1 MEVSVLK
8 YIYRVIIL
16 LAVFIGALYYFSG
29 DIKVVVFEVD
39 NTTEMD
45 NATFPLVTIKSGD
58 NNINLLHGY
67 STNLAANKLRES
79 VIPLNMD
86 KTFEVVI
93 NEESYDIKKLNYEVR
108 EFMGNALI
116 ETDSVS
122 VFEEDGDKKTAK
134 VKLKADLLPK
144 KEYAVKLTLI
154 TSESEKMYY
163 YQRIKI
169 YENAYLKE
177 KLDFILDF
185 HDSIMNKVK
194 AENITKYLEPTN
206 TADDTTLAYVNIN
219 SGFKQITWG
228 DLKPVILTEIV
239 PSIREIYTDTA
250 SVELEYYMEAEVA
263 GVMEQYHVTEFYRV
277 RYTTERMFLLNYERR
292 MESIFNVNL
301 ASVTQSEFKLG
312 ITSDKEISSLTSTD
326 QMKLA
331 FVRNNEL
338 WFYDLEN
345 NIITKVFSFHQDS
358 KDYLRELYDQHKIR
372 ILGMDA
378 EGNLDFMVYGYMNR
392 GQYEGRVAI
401 ILYRFIR
408 SENRIEELVYIPV
421 EEPYQTLKE
430 NLGELTYVNS
440 MEIFYFHVYNNIY
453 AYNLITRELK
463 EIANNITSNQVVLI
477 KSLNYA
483 AWQEN
488 SDPKLNKRIKI
499 MDLETGVEETIES
512 KAGHTIRL
520 MDVIDTNLIYGY
532 VLEKDISSMM
542 DGSIMAPL
550 STVEI
555 ASVDKKILKSYSKSG
570 YYISGLQV
578 KDNIIELRRVQKI
591 SENGRLAYVY
601 ANQDYIMNQV
611 KTEEKLVGI
620 TSRVTD
626 QALTE
631 YYMSLPKGFTMNQIP
646 KILDTDNTIITEDP
660 TIRLPI
666 DDQEQ
671 LYYYPYVSGG
681 IKGAYSDA
689 SDAIA
694 IARDNIGV
702 VWNNKQQLIWERGIK
717 STKNTIMEFENMPW
731 QASSG
736 NTIETCIKIL
746 LNYQKVNVAT
756 GKLSLKDS
764 SAYDVLKKY
773 SKYTPI
779 RLTGITLDDA
789 LYYVSE
795 GRPVIA
801 MIDISNAVII
811 YGYDAFN
818 ITVFDPQTNKSKKI
832 GIGDSANM
840 FADAGNVFLS
850 YLEQ

>member
-1 MEVSVLK
+1 MLK

-16 LAVFIGALYYFSG
+16 IAIFIGALYYFSG

-39 NTTEMD
+39 NTTEMED
-45 NATFPLVTIKSGD
+45 ATFPLVTIKSGD
-58 NNINLLHGY
+58 NSINLLHGY
-67 STNLAANKLRES
+67 STNLAANKLRET
-79 VIPLNMD
+79 VIPLDMS

-93 NEESYDIKKLNYEVR
+93 NEEAYDIKKLNYEVR
-108 EFMGNALI
+108 EFSGNALI

-122 VFEEDGDKKTAK
+122 VFEEDGNKKTAK
-134 VKLKADLLPK
+134 VKLKAELAAE
-144 KEYAVKLTLI
+144 KEYAVKLTLV

-169 YENAYLKE
+169 YEKAYLKE

-185 HDSIMNKVK
+185 HESIMDKAK
-194 AENITKYLEPTN
+194 AENIAKYLEPSR
-206 TADDTTLAYVNIN
+206 TADNTTLAYVNIN
-219 SGFKQITWG
+219 SGFDQITWG
-228 DLKPVILTEIV
+228 NLKPVILTEIV
-239 PSIREIYTDTA
+239 PAIREIYADTA

-263 GVMEQYHVTEFYRV
+263 GVKEQYHVTEFYRV
-277 RYTTERMFLLNYERR
+277 RYSRERMFLLNYERR
-292 MESIFNVNL
+292 MESIFNINL
-301 ASVTQSEFKLG
+301 ASLTQSEFKLG
-312 ITSDKEISSLTSTD
+312 ITSDKEISSLTSMD
-326 QMKLA
+326 KMKLA
-331 FVRNNEL
+331 FVRNNVL
-338 WFYDLEN
+338 WFYDLGN
-345 NIITKVFSFHQDS
+345 NIITKVFSFRQES
-358 KDYLRELYDQHKIR
+358 TDYLRELYDQHEIR
-372 ILGMDA
+372 ILNMDA

-401 ILYRFIR
+401 ILYRFVR
-408 SENRIEELVYIPV
+408 AENRIEELVYIPV
-421 EEPYQTLKE
+421 EEPYQNLKE

-440 MEIFYFHVYNNIY
+440 KEVFYFHVYNNIY

-488 SDPKLNKRIKI
+488 SDPKINKSIKI
-499 MDLETGVEETIES
+499 INLETGAEETIES
-512 KAGHTIRL
+512 KEGYTIRL
-520 MDVIDTNLIYGY
+520 MDVIDANLIYGY
-532 VLEKDISSMM
+532 VLEEDISRMM

-555 ASVDKKILKSYSKSG
+555 STVDKQILKSYSKSG

-578 KDNIIELRRVQKI
+578 KNNIVELRRVQKI
-591 SENGRLAYVY
+591 NENGRLAYVY
-601 ANQDYIMNQV
+601 TDQDYIMNQV
-611 KTEEKLVGI
+611 KTEEKLIGV

-631 YYMSLPKGFTMNQIP
+631 YYMSLPKGFVMKQLP
-646 KILDTDNTIITEDP
+646 KVLNTETTIITEDP

-666 DDQEQ
+666 VEQEQ
-671 LYYYPYVSGG
+671 LYFYPYVSGN
-681 IKGAYSDA
+681 IMGAYANA

-702 VWNNKQQLIWERGIK
+702 VWNNNQQLIWERGVK
-717 STKNTIMEFENMPW
+717 STKNTIMEFENMSW
-731 QASSG
+731 STSSE
-736 NTIETCIKIL
+736 NTIETCIKL
-746 LNYQKVNVAT
+746 LLDYQKVNVAAEN
-756 GKLSLKDS
+756 LSLNDS
-764 SAYDVLKKY
+764 TAYDILKKY

-789 LYYVSE
+789 FYYISE

-801 MIDISNAVII
+801 MTDVSNAVII

-818 ITVFDPQTNKSKKI
+818 IMVIDPKTIKTKRI

>member
-1 MEVSVLK
+1 MLK

-16 LAVFIGALYYFSG
+16 IAVFIGALYYFSG
-29 DIKVVVFEVD
+29 DIKVVVFDVN
-39 NTTEMD
+39 NTTEME
-45 NATFPLVTIKSGD
+45 NATFPLVTIKSGV

-79 VIPLNMD
+79 VIPLGMD
-86 KTFEVVI
+86 KSFEVVI
-93 NEESYDIKKLNYEVR
+93 NEENYDIKKLNYEVR
-108 EFMGNALI
+108 EFVGNTLI

-122 VFEEDGDKKTAK
+122 VFEEDGKKKKAK
-134 VKLKADLLPK
+134 VKLKAALLPE
-144 KEYAVKLTLI
+144 KEYAVKITLI
-154 TSESEKMYY
+154 TSKSEKLYY

-169 YENAYLKE
+169 YEKAFLEE
-177 KLDFILDF
+177 KLKFILDF
-185 HDSIMNKVK
+185 HDSIMDKTK
-194 AENITKYLEPTN
+194 AESIAKYLEPSSS
-206 TADDTTLAYVNIN
+206 ADNTTLAYVNIN
-219 SGFKQITWG
+219 SGFELITWG

-263 GVMEQYHVTEFYRV
+263 GVLEQYHVTEFYRV
-277 RYTTERMFLLNYERR
+277 RYSSERMFLLNYERC
-292 MESIFNVNL
+292 MESLFNVNL

-312 ITSDKEISSLTSTD
+312 ITSDKEISSLTSMD
-326 QMKLA
+326 KMKFA

-345 NIITKVFSFHQDS
+345 NIITKVFSFRQDGT
-358 KDYLRELYDQHKIR
+358 DYLRGLYDQHKIR
-372 ILGMDA
+372 ILNMDA
-378 EGNLDFMVYGYMNR
+378 EGNLDFIVYGYMNR

-401 ILYRFIR
+401 ILYRFVR
-408 SENRIEELVYIPV
+408 TENRIEELVYIPI

-440 MEIFYFHVYNNIY
+440 KEVFYFHIYNNIY

-463 EIANNITSNQVVLI
+463 EIANNITSNQVVLL
-477 KSLNYA
+477 KSINYA

-488 SDPKLNKRIKI
+488 SDPKLNKSIRI
-499 MDLETGVEETIES
+499 MNLETGAEEAIEA
-512 KAGHTIRL
+512 KPGYTIRL
-520 MDVIDTNLIYGY
+520 MDVINTNLIYGY
-532 VLEKDISSMM
+532 VLEEDISQVM

-550 STVEI
+550 STIEI
-555 ASVDKKILKSYSKSG
+555 ASVDKQILKSYSKLG
-570 YYISGLQV
+570 YYISGLKV
-578 KDNIIELRRVQKI
+578 KDNIVELRRVQKI
-591 SENGRLAYVY
+591 NENGRLAYVY
-601 ANQDYIMNQV
+601 TDQDYIMNQV
-611 KTEEKLVGI
+611 KTEEKLIGV
-620 TSRVTD
+620 TPRVTD

-631 YYMSLPKGFTMNQIP
+631 YYMSLPEGFVMNQLP
-646 KILDTDNTIITEDP
+646 KVMGTDNTIITEDP
-660 TIRLPI
+660 TIRLPN
-666 DDQEQ
+666 DEQEQ

-681 IKGAYSDA
+681 IRGAYSNA

-717 STKNTIMEFENMPW
+717 STKNTIMDFENMSW
-731 QASSG
+731 SASSE
-736 NTIETCIKIL
+736 NTMETCIKLI
-746 LNYQKVNVAT
+746 LNYQKVNIAAD
-756 GKLSLKDS
+756 KLTLKDS

-789 LYYVSE
+789 LYYVSK

-801 MIDISNAVII
+801 MTDVTNAIII

-818 ITVFDPQTNKSKKI
+818 IMVIDPHTSTTKKI

>member
-1 MEVSVLK
+1 MEVRVLK

-16 LAVFIGALYYFSG
+16 IAVFIGALYYFSG

-39 NTTEMD
+39 NTIEME

-79 VIPLNMD
+79 VIPLSMD
-86 KTFEVVI
+86 KVFEVVI
-93 NEESYDIKKLNYEVR
+93 NEENYDIKKLNYEVR
-108 EFMGNALI
+108 EFMGNTLI

-122 VFEEDGDKKTAK
+122 VFEEDGNKKKAK
-134 VKLKADLLPK
+134 VKLKADLLTE
-144 KEYAVKLTLI
+144 KEYAIKLTLI

-163 YQRIKI
+163 YQRVKL

-177 KLDFILDF
+177 KLNFIMDF
-185 HDSIMNKVK
+185 HDSIMNKAK
-194 AENITKYLEPTN
+194 AENITKYLEPN
-206 TADDTTLAYVNIN
+206 RSADDTTLAYVNIN
-219 SGFKQITWG
+219 SGLEQITWG

-239 PSIREIYTDTA
+239 PSIREIYSDTA

-263 GVMEQYHVTEFYRV
+263 GAMEQYHVTEFYRV
-277 RYTTERMFLLNYERR
+277 RYSSDRMFLLNYERR
-292 MESIFNVNL
+292 MESIFNINL
-301 ASVTQSEFKLG
+301 ASISQSEFKLG
-312 ITSDKEISSLTSTD
+312 ITSDKEINSLTSMD

-345 NIITKVFSFHQDS
+345 NIITKVFSFRQDNT
-358 KDYLRELYDQHKIR
+358 DYLRELYDQHKIR
-372 ILGMDA
+372 ILSMDA

-401 ILYRFIR
+401 ILYRFVR
-408 SENRIEELVYIPV
+408 SENRIEELVYIPI

-430 NLGELTYVNS
+430 NLGELTYINS
-440 MEIFYFHVYNNIY
+440 KEVFYFHIYNNIY

-463 EIANNITSNQVVLI
+463 EIANNITANQVVLL

-488 SDPKLNKRIKI
+488 SDPKINKSIRI
-499 MDLETGVEETIES
+499 MNLETGTEETIEA
-512 KAGHTIRL
+512 KTGYTIRL

-532 VLEKDISSMM
+532 VLEKDISHMM

-555 ASVDKKILKSYSKSG
+555 ASVDKQILKSYSKSD

-578 KDNIIELRRVQKI
+578 KDNIVELRRVQKI
-591 SENGRLAYVY
+591 NENGRLAYVY
-601 ANQDYIMNQV
+601 ADLDYIMNQV
-611 KTEEKLVGI
+611 KTEEKFIGV

-631 YYMSLPKGFTMNQIP
+631 YYMSLPEGFVMQQLP
-646 KILDTDNTIITEDP
+646 KVLRTDNTIITEDP

-666 DDQEQ
+666 DEQEQ

-717 STKNTIMEFENMPW
+717 STKNTIMEFENMSW
-731 QASSG
+731 SASSD
-736 NTIETCIKIL
+736 TVETCIKL
-746 LNYQKVNVAT
+746 MLNYQKVNVAN

-789 LYYVSE
+789 LYYVSK

-801 MIDISNAVII
+801 MTDVTNAVII

-818 ITVFDPQTNKSKKI
+818 IMVIDPRTSTTKKI

>member
-1 MEVSVLK
+1 MLK

-16 LAVFIGALYYFSG
+16 IAVFIGALYYFSG
-29 DIKVVVFEVD
+29 DIKVVVFDVN
-39 NTTEMD
+39 NTTEME
-45 NATFPLVTIKSGD
+45 NATFPLVTIKSGV

-79 VIPLNMD
+79 VTPLKTD

-93 NEESYDIKKLNYEVR
+93 NEENYDIKKLNYEVR
-108 EFMGNALI
+108 EFMGNTLI

-122 VFEEDGDKKTAK
+122 VFEEDGNKKKAK
-134 VKLKADLLPK
+134 IKLKADLVPE

-169 YENAYLKE
+169 YENAFLEE
-177 KLDFILDF
+177 KLNFILDF
-185 HDSIMNKVK
+185 HDSIMNKTK
-194 AENITKYLEPTN
+194 AENIAKYLEPSN
-206 TADDTTLAYVNIN
+206 SADNTTLAYVNIN
-219 SGFKQITWG
+219 SGFEQITWG

-277 RYTTERMFLLNYERR
+277 RYSTERMFLLNYERR
-292 MESIFNVNL
+292 MESLFNVNL

-312 ITSDKEISSLTSTD
+312 ITSDKEISSLTSMD
-326 QMKLA
+326 EMKFA

-345 NIITKVFSFHQDS
+345 NIITKVFSFRQDGT
-358 KDYLRELYDQHKIR
+358 DYLREFYDQHKIR

-408 SENRIEELVYIPV
+408 SESRIEELVYIPV

-440 MEIFYFHVYNNIY
+440 MEVFYFHVYNNIY

-488 SDPKLNKRIKI
+488 SDPKLNKSIRI
-499 MDLETGVEETIES
+499 MNLETGIEESIEA
-512 KAGHTIRL
+512 KAGHTLRL

-532 VLEKDISSMM
+532 VLEEDISQLM

-578 KDNIIELRRVQKI
+578 KDNIVELRRVQKI
-591 SENGRLAYVY
+591 NENGRLAYVY
-601 ANQDYIMNQV
+601 TDQDYIMNQV
-611 KTEEKLVGI
+611 KTEEKLIGV

-631 YYMSLPKGFTMNQIP
+631 YYMSLPEGFVMNQLP
-646 KILDTDNTIITEDP
+646 KVNGTDNTIITEDP
-660 TIRLPI
+660 TIRLQI
-666 DDQEQ
+666 DEQEQ

-681 IKGAYSDA
+681 IKGAYSNA

-717 STKNTIMEFENMPW
+717 STKNTIMDFENMSW
-731 QASSG
+731 SASSG
-736 NTIETCIKIL
+736 NTMETCIKLL
-746 LNYQKVNVAT
+746 LNYQKVNVAAE
-756 GKLSLKDS
+756 KLSLKDS
-764 SAYDVLKKY
+764 SAYDLLKKY

-789 LYYVSE
+789 LYYVSK

-801 MIDISNAVII
+801 MTDVTNAVII

-818 ITVFDPQTNKSKKI
+818 IMVIDPRTSTTKKI

>member
-1 MEVSVLK
+1 MLK

-16 LAVFIGALYYFSG
+16 IAVFIGALYYFSG
-29 DIKVVVFEVD
+29 DIKVVVFDVD

-45 NATFPLVTIKSGD
+45 DATFPLVTIKSGG

-79 VIPLNMD
+79 VIPLDMS

-93 NEESYDIKKLNYEVR
+93 NEEAYDIKKLNYEVR
-108 EFMGNALI
+108 EFVGNALI

-122 VFEEDGDKKTAK
+122 VFEEDGSKKTAK
-134 VKLKADLLPK
+134 VKLKTELTPE

-169 YENAYLKE
+169 YGNAYLKE
-177 KLDFILDF
+177 KLDFILNF
-185 HDSIMNKVK
+185 HRSIMDKTE
-194 AENITKYLEPTN
+194 AQNIAKYLEPSRV
-206 TADDTTLAYVNIN
+206 ADNTTLAYVNIN
-219 SGFKQITWG
+219 SGFEQITWG
-228 DLKPVILTEIV
+228 NIKPVILTEIV
-239 PSIREIYTDTA
+239 PTIREIYADSA

-263 GVMEQYHVTEFYRV
+263 GAKEQYHVKEFYRV
-277 RYTTERMFLLNYERR
+277 RYSTDRMYLLNYERS
-292 MESIFNVNL
+292 MEALFDVEL
-301 ASVTQSEFKLG
+301 ASVSQSEFKLG
-312 ITSDKEISSLTSTD
+312 ITLNKEVSSLTSTD
-326 QMKLA
+326 QKKLA

-345 NIITKVFSFHQDS
+345 NIITKVFSFRQDDT
-358 KDYLRELYDQHKIR
+358 DYLRELYNQHEIR
-372 ILGMDA
+372 ILNMDA

-401 ILYRFIR
+401 ILYRFVR
-408 SENRIEELVYIPV
+408 AENRIEELVYIPV

-440 MEIFYFHVYNNIY
+440 MEVFYFHVYNNIY

-463 EIANNITSNQVVLI
+463 EIAGNIMSNQVVLL
-477 KSLNYA
+477 KSIDYA
-483 AWQEN
+483 AWQEH
-488 SDPKLNKRIKI
+488 SDPKINKRIRI
-499 MDLETGVEETIES
+499 MNLETGAEEVIEAKEGYS
-512 KAGHTIRL
+512 IRL

-532 VLEKDISSMM
+532 VLEQDISQVM

-555 ASVDKKILKSYSKSG
+555 ASVDKQVLKSYSKAD

-578 KDNIIELRRVQKI
+578 KENIVELRRVQKI
-591 SENGRLAYVY
+591 NQNGYFAYVF
-601 ANQDYIMNQV
+601 ADNDYIMNQV
-611 KTEEKLVGI
+611 KTEEKYVGV

-631 YYMSLPKGFTMNQIP
+631 YYMTLPKGFVMNQLP
-646 KILDTDNTIITEDP
+646 KVIKADITIIAEDP
-660 TIRLPI
+660 TVRLPMVE
-666 DDQEQ
+666 QEQ
-671 LYYYPYVSGG
+671 LLYYPYISGD
-681 IKGAYSDA
+681 IKGAYTNA

-702 VWNNKQQLIWERGIK
+702 VLNNKQQLIWERGVK
-717 STKNTIMEFENMPW
+717 STKNTIAEFEGMSWSP
-731 QASSG
+731 SSA
-736 NTIETCIKIL
+736 NTIETCIKLL
-746 LNYQKVNVAT
+746 LNYQKVYVET
-756 GKLSLKDS
+756 DELVLKDR
-764 SAYDVLKKY
+764 SAYDLLKEY
-773 SKYTPI
+773 SKYTPT

-789 LYYVSE
+789 LYYVSK

-801 MIDISNAVII
+801 MTDISNAVII

-818 ITVFDPQTNKSKKI
+818 IMVIDPKTSKHKKI